1 MTEADM
7 ETQDLLYGVPVV
19 ALVPALVE
27 GAKRAGLPSRYAG
40 LAAIG
45 VAATLVALGD
55 LARGGSA
62 AGAVARWLVA
72 GVVYGLA
79 GSGLYTQ
86 VRLLPAGST
95 ANASGSEAATEARRP

>member
-1 MTEADM
+1 MDNH
-7 ETQDLLYGVPVV
+7 DLLYGVPVV
-19 ALVPALVE
+19 ALVPAVVE
-27 GAKRAGLPSRYAG
+27 GAKRAGLPPRYAG

-45 VAATLVALGD
+45 IAAVLVALGD
-55 LARGGSA
+55 LAQGESV

-86 VRLLPAGST
+86 VRLLP
-95 ANASGSEAATEARRP
+95 SGSATGAATSRPTTEPLDR

>member
-1 MTEADM
+1 MDGG
-7 ETQDLLYGVPVV
+7 DLLLGVPVV

-27 GAKRAGLPSRYAG
+27 GAKRAGLPVRYAG
-40 LAAIG
+40 LAAILI
-45 VAATLVALGD
+45 AAALVALGD
-55 LARGGSA
+55 LAQGESV

-86 VRLLPAGST
+86 VRLLP
-95 ANASGSEAATEARRP
+95 SGSATGAATSRPTTEPLDR